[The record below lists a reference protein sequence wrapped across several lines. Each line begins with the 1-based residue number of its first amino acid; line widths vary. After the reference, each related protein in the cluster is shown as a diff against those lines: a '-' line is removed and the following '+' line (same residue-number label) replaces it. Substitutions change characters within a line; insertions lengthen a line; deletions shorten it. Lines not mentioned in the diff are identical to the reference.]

1 MARGRHQQKSPLR
14 LGNLPLDYHVPRDI
28 LERMLH
34 NIAPTCVLIPSTE
47 SVIQN
52 IVKGTFFLFYF
63 FLSAADENFLLE
75 LSLPCLPFD
84 LIDTTVTALSR
95 L

>member
-1 MARGRHQQKSPLR
+1 MNSAISTVAASWTYDD
-14 LGNLPLDYHVPRDI
+14 LDAI
-28 LERMLH
+28 
-34 NIAPTCVLIPSTE
+34 STG
-47 SVIQN
+47 IRY
-52 IVKGTFFLFYF
+52 FLSFSSIF
-63 FLSAADENFLLE
+63 FLSVADENFLLE